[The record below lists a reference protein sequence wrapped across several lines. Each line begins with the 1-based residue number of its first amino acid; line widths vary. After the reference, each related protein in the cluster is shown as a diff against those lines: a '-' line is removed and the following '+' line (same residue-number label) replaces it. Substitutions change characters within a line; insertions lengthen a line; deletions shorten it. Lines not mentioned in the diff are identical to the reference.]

1 MRIKIVQLMAAT
13 GMVALGACGFTGNL
27 RFNSGYAELGSPGFR
42 DTDRDFGLSLGP
54 LPIRLARAFMA
65 DDPEISGI
73 LRSLKGV
80 RVYTYEV
87 NGDAERVHARMAVT
101 RARLIEQGWQSV
113 VAVREDGGLVSALV
127 RLDEPDLMRGLVVL
141 VQDDEDVVLVNLIGA
156 IEPETFALVM
166 DEIGIEMP
174 TMAVA
179 LPGECPEAA
188 ETQESL
194 LASVTDGSA
203 EVARELEI
211 PSAFLEDQRSGCMP
225 PRGAPGDGGPFT
237 LSLR

>member
-1 MRIKIVQLMAAT
+1 MGIKVVQLVAAT

-27 RFNSGYAELGSPGFR
+27 RFNPGYAELGSPGLR

-87 NGDAERVHARMAVT
+87 NGDAERVHARMSAT
-101 RARLIEQGWQSV
+101 RTRLIEQGWQSV

-127 RLDEPDLMRGLVVL
+127 RMDEPELMRGLVVL

-166 DEIGIEMP
+166 DEIGIQMP
-174 TMAVA
+174 TMVVA

-188 ETQESL
+188 RTQESL
-194 LASVTDGSA
+194 SARVTDGGA
-203 EVARELEI
+203 EIARELEI
-211 PSAFLEDQRSGCMP
+211 PSALRKEQRSDCMP
-225 PRGAPGDGGPFT
+225 QRGAPGDDGPFT